1 MFLTSPS
8 PRNHSE
14 KTQAESNFDDS
25 ENFEEQKFLTMVDEK
40 PESFITLQESNE
52 IEVPKQERKTMKDYD
67 ELI

>member
-8 PRNHSE
+8 PRICSE